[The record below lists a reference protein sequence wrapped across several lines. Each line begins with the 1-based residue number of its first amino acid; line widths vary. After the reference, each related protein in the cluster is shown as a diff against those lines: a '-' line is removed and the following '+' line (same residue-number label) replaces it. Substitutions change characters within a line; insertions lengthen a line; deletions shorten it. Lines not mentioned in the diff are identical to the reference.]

1 MAQVDLVDTI
11 ARVAGVGTRLS
22 IALYTF
28 SETVAITTTPSA
40 SSASSS
46 SSSSSTIA
54 SSASYTARDLAR
66 DVSLTCSVLAE
77 LRANLKPQDHDHD
90 DNHQSHDN
98 GKAKLDSNADAD
110 ADSDSDATLKIA
122 KEIVVECGTLFRDMD
137 ALVARA
143 VESSSSSKG
152 AVIREMDHLGG
163 NLDRIKS
170 TLLMMLSD
178 LLNAGDSTDEK
189 ETPSKEHDG
198 DDDNA
203 SQRTLLGNM
212 LRANEEARRNH
223 PPALNATGSRD
234 GTSANA
240 RPGDSTIQSC
250 LRHIGNAL
258 LRFEHT
264 SSATQHPSRVRVRI
278 ELEKVFGP
286 SRYQPG
292 RPNPW
297 VVRSIVRSTAHPRPE
312 YAAAPS
318 NPEPDMYSSVAAG
331 ALESLN
337 IEDYDEPQYYSRAP
351 AYRSDGAGR
360 GPGLPRE
367 AQQPLVG
374 LSERG
379 QGQRRSSQKPWYSSV
394 WESLPS
400 PTTAMG
406 SIQET
411 IKKTSL
417 LFGADEGSEDSD
429 PGVRR
434 NQPRVGQA
442 VPPQILER
450 DSAKITRSPTFDDI
464 LLSPSNKGRSTPP
477 PAANINLE
485 KATDSDSRP
494 AHSKTAEEPSKE
506 DSPDLSAPVA
516 STAEPSKDAADSS
529 VDNPAGKESAEQK
542 DLDTVYQPPKP

>member
-28 SETVAITTTPSA
+28 SETVAITTTPLA

-46 SSSSSTIA
+46 SSSSSTTIT
-54 SSASYTARDLAR
+54 SSASYKARDLAR

-90 DNHQSHDN
+90 DSHESHDN
-98 GKAKLDSNADAD
+98 GKAKLDSNAD

-122 KEIVVECGTLFRDMD
+122 KEIVVECGTVFRDMD

-143 VESSSSSKG
+143 VESSSSSSKG
-152 AVIREMDHLGG
+152 AVIMEMDHLGG
-163 NLDRIKS
+163 NLDRIKR

-178 LLNAGDSTDEK
+178 LLNAADSTDEK
-189 ETPSKEHDG
+189 ESSSKDHNDDDDD

-203 SQRTLLGNM
+203 SSRTLLGNM
-212 LRANEEARRNH
+212 LRANEEARKNH
-223 PPALNATGSRD
+223 QPALNATGSRD
-234 GTSANA
+234 NA

-312 YAAAPS
+312 YAVPS

-360 GPGLPRE
+360 GPALARE
-367 AQQPLVG
+367 AQQPLD

-417 LFGADEGSEDSD
+417 LFGADEESGDPD
-429 PGVRR
+429 PGLKR
-434 NQPRVGQA
+434 NQPRVGAA
-442 VPPQILER
+442 VPPQILEQG
-450 DSAKITRSPTFDDI
+450 SAKITRSPTFDDI
-464 LLSPSNKGRSTPP
+464 LLSPSNKGQSTSPP
-477 PAANINLE
+477 PATNFNLE
-485 KATDSDSRP
+485 RTADSTTRP
-494 AHSKTAEEPSKE
+494 SEPKTAEEPAKH

-516 STAEPSKDAADSS
+516 STAEPSKEASGSS
-529 VDNPAGKESAEQK
+529 VDNPAGKESADQK